1 MGSGRMPCTQKCHPA
16 VAEAV
21 RVLREIGISTL
32 DLGFF
37 EGRFPTLHFQS
48 RQRIASTHE
57 SIRVTDF
64 I

>member
-1 MGSGRMPCTQKCHPA
+1 MDSGRIPCTQKCHPA

-37 EGRFPTLHFQS
+37 EGRFPTLHF
-48 RQRIASTHE
+48 
-57 SIRVTDF
+57 
-64 I
+64 